1 MSHADLRPAL
11 NLLLWIWQLR
21 ALFPHIRYA
30 VCMRNAQCNRTALA
44 ITCSAGKLH
53 LSAHMARAT
62 LQSPKNSCTTMIMV
76 AFFPSGPRGNQT
88 VS

>member
-30 VCMRNAQCNRTALA
+30 VCMRNAQYNRTAWQ
-44 ITCSAGKLH
+44 LH
-53 LSAHMARAT
+53 AARELRLSAHMARAT